1 MELLT
6 GARIALTPRPV
17 QRREAALEVAMLG
30 HYPNPKNPDGSD
42 AGERARVSRLLGFPA
57 ALDDMRAA
65 GFGVAVDELLASTR
79 PNAAPLPKHR
89 AGLFHL
95 PIPLRSSAEFHDIFP
110 DSSAEPAHYV
120 SLLAGRRAWL
130 AQAVDDFFANGGEK
144 LWVVRIPERNE
155 DDPAQA
161 AQLQFLPAANTQL
174 HDVRTLRGVASVLV
188 IPALAVVAFP
198 DLERLQIPAKLPD
211 IPRVQLDNPDPQ
223 FLPLG
228 DVLDDDHRER
238 RYPSELN
245 AMQPPLPLETVL
257 RGLLGFVQRQR
268 PDVQCLLTL
277 PLEYSG
283 DTGSPALDRKAL
295 QTLRTLR
302 AQPNNAP
309 LLRQVQCLFPY
320 LRGPRFELQSPV
332 GVIAGK
338 QAAVARAK
346 GPWHSIGA
354 QPLLSDGLPY
364 PRLSIAGTLA
374 LRENPGVGVLQVRNG
389 FGGRTQLSLDDERL
403 LVPALPLADYD
414 NALNDNGEKDPGRFD
429 GFRAAEI
436 QRFLGFLRRQ
446 LQALGEQ
453 LVFNVDVNDPRPRLL
468 LEQFFRRL
476 YNQGALRGAL
486 PEDAFQ
492 IRQSQPQESAIQFD
506 IQIAP
511 AFPIDRIFL
520 TFVNLNGEWQTE
532 VDHA

>member
-1 MELLT
+1 MEWLT

-30 HYPNPKNPDGSD
+30 HYPNPKNADGTD
-42 AGERARVSRLLGFPA
+42 ARERARVARLLSLPA

-65 GFGVAVDELLASTR
+65 GFGDAVDALLASAR
-79 PNAAPLPKHR
+79 PGAAPLSPAL

-95 PIPLRSSAEFHDIFP
+95 PIPLRASAEFHDIFP
-110 DSSAEPAHYV
+110 DSAAEPTHYV

-144 LWVVRIPERNE
+144 LWVVRIPERH

-161 AQLQFLPAANTQL
+161 DQLAFLPAPNTQL
-174 HDVRTLRGVASVLV
+174 HDVRTLRGLASVLV

-198 DLERLQIPAKLPD
+198 DLERLQVPATLPD
-211 IPRVQLDNPDPQ
+211 IPRVRLDNPDPQ

-228 DVLDDDHRER
+228 DALDDDHRER

-245 AMQPPLPLETVL
+245 AMQPPLALDVLL
-257 RGLLGFVQRQR
+257 RGLLGFVQRHR

-283 DTGSPALDRKAL
+283 EAGSPALDRVAL
-295 QTLRTLR
+295 KTLQALR

-338 QAAVARAK
+338 QAAIARTK

-354 QPLLSDGLPY
+354 QPLLSEGLPY

-374 LRENPGVGVLQVRNG
+374 LRDDPGVGVLQVRNG
-389 FGGRTQLSLDDERL
+389 FAGRTQLSLDDERL
-403 LVPALPLADYD
+403 LVPALPLADYAG
-414 NALNDNGEKDPGRFD
+414 ALNDNGEKDPSRHD

-486 PEDAFQ
+486 PEEAFQ
-492 IRQSQPQESAIQFD
+492 IRQSQLQESALQFD

-520 TFVNLNGEWQTE
+520 TFINVEGEWQAE
-532 VDHA
+532 VGHA